1 MKKKVM
7 GVAIFLMS
15 LVSTAQTT
23 IKKLQIDIR
32 GRDCIGGSGL
42 CSVSSTT
49 SKTQSNMSNFTI
61 KKQTDT
67 SMIIE
72 IVTTK
77 LTIEEQIQFFGKEY
91 SKLNAK
97 EELLF
102 IQDSDFI
109 FDFNTLLY
117 FELDTRYRLLKKG
130 SYPLEIVN
138 DTVQVHITLS
148 PYI

>member
-1 MKKKVM
+1 
-7 GVAIFLMS
+7 
-15 LVSTAQTT
+15 
-23 IKKLQIDIR
+23 
-32 GRDCIGGSGL
+32 
-42 CSVSSTT
+42 
-49 SKTQSNMSNFTI
+49 MSNYTI
-61 KKQTDT
+61 RKQTDT

-91 SKLNAK
+91 SKLNPK

-117 FELDTRYRLLKKG
+117 FELDTRFSLLKKG
-130 SYPLEIVN
+130 FYPLEIVN

-148 PYI
+148 PYN

>member
-1 MKKKVM
+1 M

-42 CSVSSTT
+42 CYVSSAT
-49 SKTQSNMSNFTI
+49 SKTKANMSNFTI
-61 KKQTDT
+61 KKQTNI

-91 SKLNAK
+91 SKLIPK

-117 FELDTRYRLLKKG
+117 FELDTRYSLLKKG

-148 PYI
+148 PYN

>member
-1 MKKKVM
+1 
-7 GVAIFLMS
+7 
-15 LVSTAQTT
+15 
-23 IKKLQIDIR
+23 
-32 GRDCIGGSGL
+32 
-42 CSVSSTT
+42 
-49 SKTQSNMSNFTI
+49 MSNFTI

-117 FELDTRYRLLKKG
+117 FELDTRCRLLKKD
-130 SYPLEIVN
+130 PI
-138 DTVQVHITLS
+138 H
-148 PYI
+148 